1 MRRASCGDG
10 QNCKREFTTEDA
22 EFTEVEW
29 ETTHPEGTILLT
41 REKSRS
47 LATLGM
53 TVFLI
58 ERGTGGHGVT
68 SCGLVEDGGEGGVG
82 DLGGDGFDVGG

>member
-1 MRRASCGDG
+1 MRCGSCGDG

-29 ETTHPEGTILLT
+29 ETTHPEGTILPT
-41 REKSRS
+41 QQESRS

-53 TVFLI
+53 TLF
-58 ERGTGGHGVT
+58 
-68 SCGLVEDGGEGGVG
+68 
-82 DLGGDGFDVGG
+82 FD